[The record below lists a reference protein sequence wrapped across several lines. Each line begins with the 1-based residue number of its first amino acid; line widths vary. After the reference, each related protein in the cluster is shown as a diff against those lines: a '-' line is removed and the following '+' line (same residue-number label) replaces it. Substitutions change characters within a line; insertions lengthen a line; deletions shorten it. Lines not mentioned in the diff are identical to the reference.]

1 MVPRNHLAARF
12 RRLRLRQ
19 LVLRAGELALFG
31 DADLGRERFF
41 AGGGV
46 GRAVEQAAEVADGGF
61 QFVDGARFFEGFAA
75 AEVGGFLAFAAVDLF
90 AGEEV
95 LAGGVDVV
103 GAAFGGGHF
112 GRGGR
117 DLFLFWC
124 WGCLGGLYRKWL
136 YGAIGCC
143 ECCRGL
149 DFFGEDPQD

>member
-12 RRLRLRQ
+12 RRLRLGQ

-31 DADLGRERFF
+31 DADLGRQRFF
-41 AGGGV
+41 AGRGI
-46 GRAVEQAAEVADGGF
+46 GRAIEQAAEVADGGF

-75 AEVGGFLAFAAVDLF
+75 AEVGGFLAFAGVGLF

-112 GRGGR
+112 LAVGRG
-117 DLFLFWC
+117 DVLSLC
-124 WGCLGGLYRKWL
+124 CL
-136 YGAIGCC
+136 CC
-143 ECCRGL
+143 
-149 DFFGEDPQD
+149 F

>member
-61 QFVDGARFFEGFAA
+61 QFVDGTGFFEGLGA
-75 AEVGGFLAFAAVDLF
+75 AEVGGLLAFARV
-90 AGEEV
+90 
-95 LAGGVDVV
+95 
-103 GAAFGGGHF
+103 
-112 GRGGR
+112 
-117 DLFLFWC
+117 
-124 WGCLGGLYRKWL
+124 GGLWL
-136 YGAIGCC
+136 VHIYHLKQVEG
-143 ECCRGL
+143 
-149 DFFGEDPQD
+149 